1 MKEVKSN
8 FLVKSL
14 SKNMAQEL
22 MLDSDV
28 SWFGAILDELQEE
41 IEDGEVGTSEESPGI
56 WFKGKL
62 IRRSN
67 GKFGEVLFL
76 EGELSARFLTNC
88 VKSGRLMMDEFEA
101 PVKAVFVD
109 EEMITRYALEDE
121 VTIELE
127 GEEFELYSY
136 KDDVASLGEVLHE
149 HVFLNKNPWPTI
161 EGSTDSEDV

>member
-41 IEDGEVGTSEESPGI
+41 IEDGEVGASSDAPGI